1 MLAIARRNQVPAIP
15 PHAFVI
21 ARSLRVP
28 GLGLLVLPAAPA
40 PAWLATIALHTA
52 LALRLHRP
60 GQLPLPL
67 PATLE
72 ELAHGD
78 EPPVRALLLDA
89 DPGGPLLAGTWLAL
103 EIIQPEQL
111 L

>member
-1 MLAIARRNQVPAIP
+1 MPAISP
-15 PHAFVI
+15 AAFVI
-21 ARSLRVP
+21 ARGLRVP

-40 PAWLATIALHTA
+40 PAWLAAMPLHTA

-60 GQLPLPL
+60 GQPPLPL

-72 ELAHGD
+72 ELAHGE

-89 DPGGPLLAGTWLAL
+89 DPGGPLPAGAWLTLA
-103 EIIQPEQL
+103 ISQPEQL